1 MQQQADLSIDFAFR
15 NWCIYLIF
23 LYFIAYSVCNILL
36 QTEETTKKIKKTKEK
51 IMKQLKESI
60 MSEENLRRDIKES
73 TRNVKNSDE
82 VAEVAKEMEKTLK
95 SYKCSIL

>member
-1 MQQQADLSIDFAFR
+1 MKNFE
-15 NWCIYLIF
+15 
-23 LYFIAYSVCNILL
+23 
-36 QTEETTKKIKKTKEK
+36 TEETTKKIKKTKEK
-51 IMKQLKESI
+51 IMKQIKESI
-60 MSEENLRRDIKES
+60 MSEENVRRDIKES

>member
-1 MQQQADLSIDFAFR
+1 MKNFE
-15 NWCIYLIF
+15 
-23 LYFIAYSVCNILL
+23 
-36 QTEETTKKIKKTKEK
+36 TEETTKKIKKTKEE

-73 TRNVKNSDE
+73 TRKVKNSDE
-82 VAEVAKEMEKTLK
+82 VAEVVKEMEKTLK